1 MMEPNW
7 VGDSLRCRAPRRKNR
22 SHCAKGPHR
31 DNRRATKGADM
42 EPIVERLK
50 KAHAENG
57 EAIFTL
63 FTLSGHALSGRIA
76 AIAETIVLEAGSE
89 KAEVSADRIEAF
101 SLRKG

>member
-1 MMEPNW
+1 
-7 VGDSLRCRAPRRKNR
+7 
-22 SHCAKGPHR
+22 
-31 DNRRATKGADM
+31 M

-57 EAIFTL
+57 DAVFTL

-76 AIAETIVLEAGSE
+76 AIGETIVLEAGTE
-89 KAEVSADRIEAF
+89 KAEIPPDRIEAF